1 MKIAIGA
8 IAKTCI
14 IGDVTIASTEGVNPS
29 ATIALCFPELIITDN
44 FDAISVFSFRLII
57 DIFASNIVF
66 ISSVTLF
73 YTFMLGRT
81 YCQLAVLSGKW
92 LRIIGVL
99 FRLTW
104 TQWYCVI
111 MSIRNWHY
119 QVGDWGVL
127 PCGTCFYMVD
137 LPTNA

>member
-1 MKIAIGA
+1 
-8 IAKTCI
+8 
-14 IGDVTIASTEGVNPS
+14 
-29 ATIALCFPELIITDN
+29 
-44 FDAISVFSFRLII
+44 
-57 DIFASNIVF
+57 
-66 ISSVTLF
+66 
-73 YTFMLGRT
+73 MLGRRT
-81 YCQLAVLSGKW
+81 ANWQYLVANG

-119 QVGDWGVL
+119 PVGDWGAL